1 MSLFNSINHREN
13 YYLGKSLNKID
24 KRLLSVRLPIEL
36 ARSTRSLNERAYY
49 KANEWRT
56 ILFYLSIPLFL
67 DILHLT
73 AFKNLIH
80 YVIFMR
86 ILCQEQISREE
97 INDSQK
103 SHF

>member
-56 ILFYLSIPLFL
+56 ILFVSEHSFVFGYFTSYGIQKF
-67 DILHLT
+67 
-73 AFKNLIH
+73 NS
-80 YVIFMR
+80 
-86 ILCQEQISREE
+86 LCYFYAYSMSRA
-97 INDSQK
+97 D
-103 SHF
+103 F